1 MFDNVYAQKVERS
14 VSSREQ
20 NALLS
25 HASTKQSDE
34 IQCEALKFSHKHK
47 CLYDLN

>member
-1 MFDNVYAQKVERS
+1 MFDNVYALKVER
-14 VSSREQ
+14 

-25 HASTKQSDE
+25 HASTKQRDE
-34 IQCEALKFSHKHK
+34 IQCEALKFSDEHK